1 MEDYEDD
8 KDEDKQGVQDYEDD
22 QDVRNPGFHLHTLT
36 RTGRG
41 WPAEEPWGGKT
52 SHNFHNSH
60 HLTIET
66 WPEPRSG

>member
-1 MEDYEDD
+1 MQDYEDD
-8 KDEDKQGVQDYEDD
+8 KYGQDDEVG
-22 QDVRNPGFHLHTLT
+22 RNLGSHLHTLT

-66 WPEPRSG
+66 WSEPRSGWRYWAEQ